1 MEYDYDQ
8 ALQTETPVQS
18 MVSLHKKLDISRYAS
33 FMQSIIITKK
43 LFRNSSQT
51 IRWIE
56 LKFQKIVL
64 MATLFE
70 TIKFRRVR
78 NLIGTRQAS

>member
-33 FMQSIIITKK
+33 FMQSIIITD
-43 LFRNSSQT
+43 
-51 IRWIE
+51 IE
-56 LKFQKIVL
+56 TWMLMKIDIV
-64 MATLFE
+64 
-70 TIKFRRVR
+70 
-78 NLIGTRQAS
+78 